1 MLCSVYSLLLILNS
15 NKYLLLRLHLK
26 RVYCTKTCGRKLL
39 SNCLPS
45 IFSIFGFLS
54 NVLHFTTRSWGRS
67 QMMKDQRSAMASW
80 CPIVLSLLKICWTTL
95 YGVSLVQLEK
105 TIVAFWVHRSWR
117 RHCKRKAEAVEPTKP
132 EVKHLVLLAPCRWS
146 DGDVEGVFWGSSLE
160 YLVLRVLRK
169 QSRIQMLRI
178 TLKVFFLCNCKCLFS
193 PVPVVQG
200 LNSALY
206 WDALGLIRGSMVHA
220 V

>member
-105 TIVAFWVHRSWR
+105 TIVAFWVPWSWR
-117 RHCKRKAEAVEPTKP
+117 RHCKRKAEAVEPTKL
-132 EVKHLVLLAPCRWS
+132 EVKHLVLLAPCHPC
-146 DGDVEGVFWGSSLE
+146 DVEGGDLGSSIGIPCYCECWENSHWIRCWEL
-160 YLVLRVLRK
+160 LWRCFFCVTVNVCSVL
-169 QSRIQMLRI
+169 
-178 TLKVFFLCNCKCLFS
+178 F
-193 PVPVVQG
+193 P
-200 LNSALY
+200 
-206 WDALGLIRGSMVHA
+206 
-220 V
+220 